1 MKKIPLIIERGEDA
15 KLWGRINYDNN
26 LVTDYANSIPAL
38 ERKMKKLL
46 KDFHAVSEVVEFEHL
61 YGVSVFFENFNFLK
75 QTKIAELAGINSS
88 LLRQYATGI
97 KHPSPEQ
104 AKKIEIAVHKLAKDL
119 ESVSLYAE

>member
-1 MKKIPLIIERGEDA
+1 MKKISLIIERGEDA
-15 KLWGRINYDNN
+15 KLWGRINYDDN
-26 LVTDYANSIPAL
+26 LITDYANNIPAL

-46 KDFHAVSEVVEFEHL
+46 KDFHEISDVEFDYL
-61 YGVSVFFENFNFLK
+61 YDVSVFFENFNFLK

-104 AKKIEIAVHKLAKDL
+104 AKKIEVAIHKLARDM
-119 ESVSLYAE
+119 EAVSLYAE

>member
-15 KLWGRINYDNN
+15 KLWGRINYDDN

-46 KDFHAVSEVVEFEHL
+46 KDFHAVSDVEFEHL
-61 YGVSVFFENFNFLK
+61 YDVSVFFENFNFLK

>member
-1 MKKIPLIIERGEDA
+1 MKKIPLIIERGEDE
-15 KLWGRINYDNN
+15 KLWGRINYDDN
-26 LVTDYANSIPAL
+26 LVTDYANNIPAL

-46 KDFHAVSEVVEFEHL
+46 NDFHAVSDVEFDHL
-61 YGVSVFFENFNFLK
+61 YDVSVFFENFNFLK

-104 AKKIEIAVHKLAKDL
+104 AKKIEIAVHKLAKEL
-119 ESVSLYAE
+119 EAVSLYAE